1 MTARYRSRG
10 ALRACLVLLAT
21 AVGLSSL
28 SMLPAAA
35 APGHEAP
42 PQAAAAIRAANADW
56 LPAMRRADAAAIA
69 APYAQDGLFIGADG
83 TVTRG
88 REAIRQLYVVRL
100 AAIAQVISGDLHS
113 DGSAPAGSTLV
124 YEWGHATL
132 AVTKQDGS
140 RAESAGTYLT
150 VWRRN
155 PVGRWEIIRN
165 IVF

>member
-1 MTARYRSRG
+1 MTARYRSHG
-10 ALRACLVLLAT
+10 VLRARLLLPLT
-21 AVGLSSL
+21 AVWLSSL
-28 SMLPAAA
+28 AMAPAAA
-35 APGHEAP
+35 ATGHEPP

-69 APYAQDGLFIGADG
+69 APYAQDALFIGADG

-88 REAIRQLYVVRL
+88 REAIRQLYVARL
-100 AAIAQVISGDLHS
+100 AAIAKVSGDLKS
-113 DGSAPAGSTLV
+113 DGSAPAGPTLV
-124 YEWGHATL
+124 YEWGHARL

-155 PVGRWEIIRN
+155 PAGRWEIIRN